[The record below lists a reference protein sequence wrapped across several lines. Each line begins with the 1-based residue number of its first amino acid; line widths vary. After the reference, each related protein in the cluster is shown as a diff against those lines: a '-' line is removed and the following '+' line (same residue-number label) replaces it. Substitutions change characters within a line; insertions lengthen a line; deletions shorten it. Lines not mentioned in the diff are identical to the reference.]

1 MAHLNAYAIAL
12 ARLRC
17 NAVGLPYDTV
27 ILPSISAYSPSFSL
41 SLSLSPRYGRDNW
54 VDISCDVWYDGV
66 MASNAITNTGGVTDM
81 RVEMNCSICGYREST
96 DYDTRTEIQSVCDRG
111 CPRCG
116 NIVTMYGPWK
126 LVELPKK
133 FRTGKWLV
141 ISTGRYELNSFWLN
155 GGPIH
160 RRQNISVVSTG
171 GYVNNLSGGGRPS
184 PIFYVGE

>member
-17 NAVGLPYDTV
+17 NAVGLPYGTTV
-27 ILPSISAYSPSFSL
+27 LPSISAHSL
-41 SLSLSPRYGRDNW
+41 CPRYGKGNW
-54 VDISCDVWYDGV
+54 VDISCGVWYDGV

-81 RVEMNCSICGYREST
+81 WVEMNCSICGYREST

-126 LVELPKK
+126 LVKLPKK

-141 ISTGRYELNSFWLN
+141 ISTGRYEPNSFWLN

-160 RRQNISVVSTG
+160 RRQNINIVSTR
-171 GYVNNLSGGGRPS
+171 GYVNNLSGGATPPHFLRWR
-184 PIFYVGE
+184 VKCWK